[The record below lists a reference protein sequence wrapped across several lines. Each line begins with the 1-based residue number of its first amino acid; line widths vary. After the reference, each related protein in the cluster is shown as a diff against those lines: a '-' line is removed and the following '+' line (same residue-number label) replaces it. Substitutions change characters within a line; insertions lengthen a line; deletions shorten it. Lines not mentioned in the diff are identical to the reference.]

1 VYAPPGMVFVII
13 EASTIYTGGG
23 SMATAPADFVLIDAQ
38 GHRYR
43 YDVYQGNRPYPSTT
57 LSVAGITTV
66 GGVILYTVPV
76 GTAGLEVQ
84 CVLQGD
90 QPVQAMWKLQ

>member
-1 VYAPPGMVFVII
+1 MTTVPG
-13 EASTIYTGGG
+13 
-23 SMATAPADFVLIDAQ
+23 DFVLVDAQ